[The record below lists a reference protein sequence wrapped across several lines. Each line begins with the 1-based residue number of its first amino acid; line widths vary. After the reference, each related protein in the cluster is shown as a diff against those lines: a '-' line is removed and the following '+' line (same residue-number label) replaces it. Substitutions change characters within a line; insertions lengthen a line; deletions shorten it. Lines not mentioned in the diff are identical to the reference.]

1 MLRRTAALLAKQ
13 KEPPPVAAGSAEMA
27 ATSTTSTFGQPVFPE
42 PSVDILETL
51 YMESGGPLSLDP
63 DIGEEPIRPTS
74 RARRT
79 MTGLT
84 TETVS
89 ETTVQV
95 EQYAAPL
102 PGPSKPEATPKKCVK
117 KAQKGVPKKWATP
130 GTGSLNYGPNK
141 AAWDKAEAE
150 GDVLPADL
158 EKHKKKR
165 FRPGRLALNE
175 IDYFQ
180 KHTHLL
186 ITRLPFQRL
195 VREIA
200 DSFKTELRWRSSAL
214 MALQEACKAY
224 LVQLFEDSNL
234 CAIHAKRVT
243 IMPKDIQLAH
253 HIHGERD

>member
-1 MLRRTAALLAKQ
+1 M
-13 KEPPPVAAGSAEMA
+13 V
-27 ATSTTSTFGQPVFPE
+27 ATSTISTLGQPVFPE
-42 PSVDILETL
+42 PSIDILETS
-51 YMESGGPLSLDP
+51 YMETGGPLSLDP
-63 DIGEEPIRPTS
+63 DIGDEPIRPTS

-102 PGPSKPEATPKKCVK
+102 PMPSKPEVTPKKDAK
-117 KAQKGVPKKWATP
+117 KVRKGVPKKRTTP
-130 GTGSLNYGPNK
+130 ETGSLNYGPNK

-150 GDVLPADL
+150 GGIVPADL
-158 EKHKKKR
+158 GKHKKKR

-175 IDYFQ
+175 ICYFQ

-186 ITRLPFQRL
+186 IRRLPFQRL

-200 DSFKTELRWRSSAL
+200 DCFKTELRWRSSAL

-224 LVQLFEDSNL
+224 LVWLFEDSNL

-243 IMPKDIQLAH
+243 IMPKDIQLACR
-253 HIHGERD
+253 ICGERD